1 MKLVVVESP
10 TKARKIGQYLGDEY
24 VVKASMGHVR
34 DLPKSKISVDVDGNF
49 EPVYEVPTKAK
60 KVISELKKL
69 AKEADSIFLATDP
82 DREGE
87 AISWHLLES
96 WKDKKLN
103 DKSKRAVF
111 HEITKEAVLEAL
123 SKPGVINDDL
133 VSAQQARR
141 VLDRIVG
148 YKISPILWKKVRTGL
163 SAGRVQSVALRLIV
177 DRELEIEAFKPE
189 EYWEVDLDLATKGGQ
204 QLIARVVEINDKKY
218 EPKVAA
224 EVDAVRGWI
233 PSAEYSVKEVERK
246 ERKRAAF
253 PPFTTSTL
261 QQGAANRLGMS
272 SKQSMMFAQQLYE
285 EGLITYHR
293 TDSVNLS
300 TQAIDMARD
309 YIGQRFGAE
318 ALPDKPNFY
327 KAKSKNAQEA
337 HEAIRPT
344 SMMAKMPEEG
354 KLTER
359 HAQLYDLIF
368 RRFVASQMVNAIYD
382 ITTIHVVGT
391 AGSDSLLARSS
402 GSILKRAGWM
412 ELFPGGEEKL
422 LPSVEAKEGLNFTQ
436 LLTEQK
442 FTQPPA
448 RYNDASLVKELEKR
462 GIGRPSTYASII
474 SVLETRLYVRREAKA
489 FLPTPVGR
497 TVVQFLQ
504 QYFDQIMDYDFTA
517 KMEDELDEISRGEKN
532 WTAVLRTF
540 YDPFA
545 LKIAAVADSA
555 ERMRVPVEP
564 LNKPC
569 PTCGLSEEEFAKQQP
584 VMSENPREDEKGQLV
599 LRSGRFGK
607 FISCSRYPDCKHT
620 ERFQEKIDMTC
631 PKCKKG
637 DVVVKRTKKGRT
649 FYGCSTYPECDFA
662 SWDKP
667 QAAGG
672 EGSADGAL
680 APEAPAGQADPTQA
694 E

>member
-10 TKARKIGQYLGDEY
+10 TKARKIGQYLGDEF
-24 VVKASMGHVR
+24 VVKASLGHVR
-34 DLPKSKISVDVDGNF
+34 DLPKSKIGVDIDGNF
-49 EPVYEVPTKAK
+49 EPVYEVPTKSK

-69 AKEADSIFLATDP
+69 GKEADEIYLATDP

-87 AISWHLLES
+87 AISWHLLEA
-96 WKDKKLN
+96 WKDDKLN
-103 DKSKRAVF
+103 QKSKRAVF
-111 HEITKEAVLEAL
+111 HEITKEAVLDAL
-123 SKPGVINDDL
+123 KSPSSINDDL
-133 VSAQQARR
+133 VDAQQARR
-141 VLDRIVG
+141 VLDRLVG

-177 DRELEIEAFKPE
+177 EREEEIENFKPE
-189 EYWEVDLDLATKGGQ
+189 EYWEVDLDLATKAGE
-204 QLIARVVEINDKKY
+204 QLVARVVELNNKKY
-218 EPKVAA
+218 EPKTAA
-224 EVDAVRGWI
+224 EVDGIRDWVPG
-233 PSAEYSVKEVERK
+233 AEYSVKEVERK
-246 ERKRAAF
+246 ERKRSAF

-261 QQGAANRLGMS
+261 QQAAANRLGMS
-272 SKQSMMFAQQLYE
+272 SKQSMMLAQQLYE

-300 TQAIDMARD
+300 NQAIAMARE
-309 YIGQRFGAE
+309 YISQRFGAE
-318 ALPDKPNFY
+318 ALPEKPNYY

-344 SMMAKMPEEG
+344 AMMAKMPEEG
-354 KLTER
+354 KLTDR
-359 HAQLYDLIF
+359 HAKLYDLIF
-368 RRFVASQMVNAIYD
+368 RRFVASQMVQAIYD
-382 ITTIHVVGT
+382 VTTIHV
-391 AGSDSLLARSS
+391 AGRSGSHSLLARTS

-422 LPSVEAKEGLNFTQ
+422 LPSVEEKESLSFTN

-442 FTQPPA
+442 FTQPPP

-474 SVLETRLYVRREAKA
+474 SVLETRRYVRREAKA
-489 FLPTPVGR
+489 FIPTPVGR
-497 TVVQFLQ
+497 TVVKFLQ

-517 KMEDELDEISRGEKN
+517 KMEDELDEISRGEKD
-532 WTAVLRTF
+532 WTAVLRNF
-540 YDPFA
+540 YSPFA
-545 LKIAAVADSA
+545 EKLGAVADTA

-569 PTCGLSEEEFAKQQP
+569 PVCGLSEEEFAKQQP
-584 VMSENPREDEKGQLV
+584 AISENPRDDEKGQLV

-631 PKCKKG
+631 PQCNQG
-637 DVVVKRTKKGRT
+637 DVVVKRTKKGRI
-649 FYGCSTYPECDFA
+649 FYGCSRYPECDFA
-662 SWDKP
+662 SWEKP
-667 QAAGG
+667 QGAPTSEG
-672 EGSADGAL
+672 EQGESS
-680 APEAPAGQADPTQA
+680 AGQANAAQA